1 MEMDEPLDWTAVA
14 QRLDVAGRGARS
26 RLAEALGMDR
36 SQLARTLRKRGVYPD
51 TRQAQTIDRVLSNQP
66 AEAPLRLVASNGGAM
81 RVPEYGY
88 AAATNGDRFAL
99 NDGQILD
106 WVDLPMGMQ
115 LRGDFFVVRTI
126 GSSMEPRIWA
136 GERKLIQ
143 RNVPPGR
150 DQDAVIEFN
159 DGSGVLKTFRK
170 ERDGH
175 IFAYQYNP
183 EQEVRYDAASVKAL
197 HAVFPL

>member
-1 MEMDEPLDWTAVA
+1 
-14 QRLDVAGRGARS
+14 
-26 RLAEALGMDR
+26 
-36 SQLARTLRKRGVYPD
+36 
-51 TRQAQTIDRVLSNQP
+51 
-66 AEAPLRLVASNGGAM
+66 M

-88 AAATNGDRFAL
+88 AAASLGDRFAL
-99 NDGQILD
+99 NEGQILD

-115 LRGDFFVVRTI
+115 LRGDFFVVRTM

-136 GERKLIQ
+136 GERKLVQ

-170 ERDGH
+170 QQSGK
-175 IFAYQYNP
+175 IFAFQYNP
-183 EQEVRYDAASVKAL
+183 EQEIQYEGASVRAM

>member
-1 MEMDEPLDWTAVA
+1 MDMDEPLDWTAVA
-14 QRLDVAGRGARS
+14 QRLDAAGRGARS
-26 RLAEALGMDR
+26 RLATALNMDR

-51 TRQAQTIDRVLSNQP
+51 TRQAQTIDRILSNQP

-170 ERDGH
+170 QSDGQ

-183 EQEVRYDAASVKAL
+183 EQEVRYDASSVKAM